1 MNSAEL
7 FTLKNLSVWYAAD
20 HPVLSD
26 LSLDLGANE
35 VVGLIGL
42 NGVGKTT
49 FIKTGD
55 GLLPGYCLDY
65 ASWAGQ
71 AFSLRAKG

>member
-1 MNSAEL
+1 MNSVEL

-35 VVGLIGL
+35 VVG
-42 NGVGKTT
+42 
-49 FIKTGD
+49 
-55 GLLPGYCLDY
+55 
-65 ASWAGQ
+65 
-71 AFSLRAKG
+71 